1 MQLKAISPSSPIMH
15 IEAAQA
21 SNLSSGLTAAEDMDL
36 ATAAVIA
43 TSTLGGF
50 NTEQTV
56 NVADVL
62 AQTSAANNTSITGM
76 DESMKYIAPVAAGLW
91 I

>member
-1 MQLKAISPSSPIMH
+1 MLLKAISPSSPIMH
-15 IEAAQA
+15 EAAQA

-43 TSTLGGF
+43 TNTLGGF
-50 NTEQTV
+50 NPEQTV
-56 NVADVL
+56 NVADAL

-76 DESMKYIAPVAAGLW
+76 DESMKYVAPVAAGLW

>member
-1 MQLKAISPSSPIMH
+1 MLLKAISSPSSPIMH
-15 IEAAQA
+15 EATQA

-43 TSTLGGF
+43 TNTLGDF
-50 NTEQTV
+50 NPEQTV

-62 AQTSAANNTSITGM
+62 AQTSAANNTSIT
-76 DESMKYIAPVAAGLW
+76 
-91 I
+91 